1 MIRLILLCTCLFSLS
16 VGATTTL
23 HRLISD
29 NAILQRNTP
38 IPLQGSTDAETPVQI
53 YLDKQHLGE
62 ASLQNG
68 QWHFELPA
76 QQAGGPHQLTIKAD
90 DTLTVTNLY
99 FGDVWFTSGQSN
111 MELTMARVEEA
122 YPLDVAEANYPL
134 IREFTVP
141 DTYRFDSENKD
152 YENGHWR
159 GATQQN
165 IRQLSAVAYY
175 FARELYLDQN
185 VPIGIVNASLG
196 GSPIEAWMH
205 KDILAPYPD
214 KIAEGEHFADPAV
227 DASTRKTDKQRADKW
242 YSELHQKDK
251 GLTEKW
257 YASDFNDS
265 NWQTIMMPSNL
276 PAKADG
282 FTGVWWLR
290 KTIHLDQVPTEP
302 LILRLGRIVD
312 ADEAYIN
319 GQKVGSTGYQY
330 PPRRYQVAPEL
341 LQPGEN
347 VIAVR
352 ITANKMQTGFVKDKS
367 YFIGTDNARHSLV
380 GEWRYKVAAEVS
392 PVAGSTFIRWKPM
405 GLFNAMIAPATDF
418 PVTGALWYQ
427 GESNSSS
434 PNDYAAKLSAMIEH
448 WRMRW
453 KQPDMPFIVI
463 QLTNFMAQQPTPVDS
478 NWAVLRDQ
486 QQQVSELPNT
496 ASIVTID
503 LGEWNDI
510 HPVNKSAVAKRI
522 ALAARNIAYKQDV
535 NYQGPAAT
543 KAHFEEGKTTVYFNN
558 TGDGLRAASSLEHSF
573 ALAGKDGQFYWA
585 RPIVNKDSVT
595 LYSDKVKAPVTV
607 RYGWADNPEPG
618 LYNHAAL
625 PAIPFTLSI
634 DTANTSD

>member
-1 MIRLILLCTCLFSLS
+1 MIRLILLCTCLFSIS

-23 HRLISD
+23 HRLIAD
-29 NAILQRNTP
+29 NAILQRDKP
-38 IPLQGSTDAETPVQI
+38 IPLTGTSDTTTPIQV
-53 YLDKQHLGE
+53 YLNEQLLGE
-62 ASLQNG
+62 TSATNG
-68 QWHFELPA
+68 EWKYELPA

-90 DTLTVTNLY
+90 NPLTVTNLY

-141 DTYRFDSENKD
+141 DTYRFDGENTD

-159 GATQQN
+159 SATQQN

-175 FARELYLDQN
+175 FARQLYLDQN

-214 KIAEGEHFADPAV
+214 KIAEGVYFADPAV
-227 DASTRKTDKQRADKW
+227 DASTRKTDQERADKW
-242 YSELHQKDK
+242 YSELHQKDQ
-251 GLTEKW
+251 GLAEKW

-265 NWQTIMMPSNL
+265 DWQTIMMPGNL

-290 KTIHLDQVPTEP
+290 KTIHLDQVPDEP

-341 LQPGEN
+341 LKAGEN

-352 ITANKMQTGFVKDKS
+352 ITANKMQTGFVKDKT
-367 YFIGTDNARHSLV
+367 YFLGTDNARHSLI
-380 GEWRYKVAAEVS
+380 GEWRYKVATEVS

-418 PVTGALWYQ
+418 PVTGAVWYQ

-434 PNDYAAKLSAMIEH
+434 PNDYAAKLSAMIKH
-448 WRMRW
+448 WRTRW
-453 KQPDMPFIVI
+453 QQPDMPFFVI
-463 QLTNFMAQQPTPVDS
+463 QLTNFMAQQRHPVDS

-510 HPVNKSAVAKRI
+510 HPVNKAAVAKRL
-522 ALAARNIAYKQDV
+522 ALAARNIAYGQDV
-535 NYQGPAAT
+535 AYQGPIAT
-543 KAHFEEGKTTVYFNN
+543 KAQFNEGKTTVYFDN
-558 TGDGLRAASSLEHSF
+558 TVGGLTAASSLRRSF
-573 ALAGKDGQFYWA
+573 ALAGADGQYYWA
-585 RPIVNKDSVT
+585 RTVMNKESVT
-595 LYSDKVKAPVTV
+595 LYSDKVTEPVTV

-618 LYNHAAL
+618 LYNRAAL
-625 PAIPFTLSI
+625 PAAPFTLSI
-634 DTANTSD
+634 ENAEASN